1 MDDLAAWNKHSGV
14 EVSLLI
20 AYYHLPRGNCQLGN
34 YSLLLQAA
42 VIVIAATNEPWAID
56 EGFLRTGR
64 LGRVLYVGTLDE
76 EGRREYFLRWFL
88 DKARLM
94 RVKLV
99 STEGTDADMIH
110 QQHQLSITPTIRG
123 HMMLSTQDIAD
134 LLTLD
139 RHCYSS
145 TSIIATS
152 SSSQQQQQQLCG
164 EEVEEE
170 EHCFPTTHFESIIN
184 RLVNSTAGYTGA
196 DCHLLMKKACMNC
209 YKHNKRS
216 TPTIHPTATNIH
228 PHHHPSYVLPS
239 EAQFMQ
245 AIEGLVPSVSAREE
259 KEYKLWQGSVKI

>member
-1 MDDLAAWNKHSGV
+1 M
-14 EVSLLI
+14 I
-20 AYYHLPRGNCQLGN
+20 
-34 YSLLLQAA
+34 
-42 VIVIAATNEPWAID
+42 IIAATNEPWAID
-56 EGFLRTGR
+56 DGFLRTGR

-88 DKARLM
+88 DKARLL
-94 RVKLV
+94 RAKLV
-99 STEGTDADMIH
+99 STEDTSVDMIDQPH
-110 QQHQLSITPTIRG
+110 QQSITLTLAD
-123 HMMLSTQDIAD
+123 HMTLSTRDIAD

-152 SSSQQQQQQLCG
+152 SPPRQQQQQGQQQSSQQEKEDG
-164 EEVEEE
+164 QR
-170 EHCFPTTHFESIIN
+170 FPTTPFESIIN

-216 TPTIHPTATNIH
+216 TPTTTTTSDDNNVH
-228 PHHHPSYVLPS
+228 PHHHPSYFLPS

-245 AIEGLVPSVSAREE
+245 AIEGLVPSVLAREE
-259 KEYKLWQGSVKI
+259 KEYKQWQASVKI